1 VSTEDEDVWARR
13 RRLGEM
19 LRRWAS
25 PGGPARSVER
35 SADPAQADIPEPKD
49 AGTSGG
55 RARSDA
61 SEPTGADRPAG
72 PTRSGA
78 GETTLRRAMSPR
90 AEGEGIDRMDGP
102 ATGRPV
108 AGDRDNEPAARHV
121 ESAGAQRDASGG
133 RRGLAGGCG
142 SGSAGRGG
150 GARGGVV
157 GRGGGARGG
166 VVGRGGGARGGV
178 VGRGGGAR
186 GGVVGRGSGARDG
199 VVGRGSGAR
208 YGVVGRGGGFCIR
221 GWRRR
226 LGRWMRALRKRED
239 RGAATIFVLAVGL
252 VLVASGIAGAAVGSA
267 RIGRHRAQA
276 AADLGA
282 LAGAAQAIEGTE
294 AACGRAA
301 RFVAA
306 NSGRVTSCEVHGLEI
321 VIRTEV
327 TITPLPGLTRRV
339 EAAAR
344 AGPVYAWP

>member
-1 VSTEDEDVWARR
+1 VSTEDEDVWVRR

-25 PGGPARSVER
+25 PGEPAPSAQ
-35 SADPAQADIPEPKD
+35 SPADPAQADIPEPKRAATSAD
-49 AGTSGG
+49 PARPDIPEPKRAGTSAGVARSG
-55 RARSDA
+55 ASEPNAAESPAGSTRSDA
-61 SEPTGADRPAG
+61 AEATV
-72 PTRSGA
+72 
-78 GETTLRRAMSPR
+78 RRAMPPR
-90 AEGEGIDRMDGP
+90 VEGECVDRMDGP

-108 AGDRDNEPAARHV
+108 ASDRDDEPAARHV
-121 ESAGAQRDASGG
+121 ESAGAQRDAGG
-133 RRGLAGGCG
+133 SRGGVAGGCG
-142 SGSAGRGG
+142 SGSAGRGDG
-150 GARGGVV
+150 ARSGSAGRGDGARSGSAGRGDGARGGVV
-157 GRGGGARGG
+157 GRGGDAHGG
-166 VVGRGGGARGGV
+166 VVGRGGGVRI
-178 VGRGGGAR
+178 
-186 GGVVGRGSGARDG
+186 
-199 VVGRGSGAR
+199 
-208 YGVVGRGGGFCIR
+208 C
-221 GWRRR
+221 GWMRR
-226 LGRWMRALRKRED
+226 LGWWMRALRRRED

-252 VLVASGIAGAAVGSA
+252 VLVAAGIAGAAVGSA

-321 VIRTEV
+321 VVRTEV
-327 TITPLPGLTRRV
+327 TITPLPGLTRHV

>member
-19 LRRWAS
+19 LRRWAR
-25 PGGPARSVER
+25 PGEPARSVER

-61 SEPTGADRPAG
+61 SEPNDAGWPAG
-72 PTRSGA
+72 PTRSDA
-78 GETTLRRAMSPR
+78 AEATLRRAMSPP
-90 AEGEGIDRMDGP
+90 AEG
-102 ATGRPV
+102 
-108 AGDRDNEPAARHV
+108 AGV
-121 ESAGAQRDASGG
+121 
-133 RRGLAGGCG
+133 
-142 SGSAGRGG
+142 
-150 GARGGVV
+150 
-157 GRGGGARGG
+157 
-166 VVGRGGGARGGV
+166 
-178 VGRGGGAR
+178 
-186 GGVVGRGSGARDG
+186 
-199 VVGRGSGAR
+199 
-208 YGVVGRGGGFCIR
+208 
-221 GWRRR
+221 
-226 LGRWMRALRKRED
+226 D

-252 VLVASGIAGAAVGSA
+252 VLVSSGIAGAAVGSA

-321 VIRTEV
+321 VVRTEV
-327 TITPLPGLTRRV
+327 TITPLPGLTRHV